1 MLRRIAGRNYSTSLY
16 HVLCPKAAPA
26 HHAEAFGVEVKLGP
40 REARNA
46 AERNRAQVHLGQS
59 RMKKIFI
66 EKSGDL
72 LTILKKVYLQVGL
85 FQELFFAAKLQQGKL

>member
-40 REARNA
+40 REACNA
-46 AERNRAQVHLGQS
+46 AERYGGQVHLGQNK
-59 RMKKIFI
+59 MKRRFI
-66 EKSGDL
+66 EKSGDP
-72 LTILKKVYLQVGL
+72 LTILKKVHLQVGL
-85 FQELFFAAKLQQGKL
+85 FQELFFAAKLQQGEL